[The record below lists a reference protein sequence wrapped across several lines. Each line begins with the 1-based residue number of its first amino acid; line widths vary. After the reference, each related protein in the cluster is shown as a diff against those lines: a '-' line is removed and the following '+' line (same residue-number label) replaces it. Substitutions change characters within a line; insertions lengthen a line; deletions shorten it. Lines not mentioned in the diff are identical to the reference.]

1 MVGLPDVSRQYPHE
15 LSGGM
20 AQRVAI
26 ARALAGNPRL
36 LVADEPT
43 TALDVTLQAE
53 ILGLLRSL
61 QRRTG
66 MAVLIVSHDWQVVE
80 SVCDRVVVMYAGQVV
95 ESSPAASLL
104 ESASHPYTRL
114 LLAASPA
121 HAPTGARSLP
131 VIAGSVPPPA
141 DWPVTCRFENR
152 CPHAADA
159 CHDGPVDLL
168 PTGEE
173 RLARCVRAEGLS

>member
-1 MVGLPDVSRQYPHE
+1 
-15 LSGGM
+15 M

-53 ILGLLRSL
+53 ILALLRSL

-80 SVCDRVVVMYAGQVV
+80 SVCDRVLVMYAGQVV
-95 ESSPAASLL
+95 ESSPTAELIG
-104 ESASHPYTRL
+104 SATHPYTRL

-121 HAPTGARSLP
+121 RAAEGARALP
-131 VIAGSVPPPA
+131 VIAGSVPQPA

-152 CPHAADA
+152 CPHAAEN
-159 CHDGPVDLL
+159 CHDGPIDLL
-168 PTGEE
+168 PTGED
-173 RLARCVRAEGLS
+173 RLARCVRVGSAE